1 MIGSRMTEETAM
13 NFCEVK
19 NSSRVKLMTDIK
31 AVVADAEAYL
41 DASVGQTGEAYAAAR
56 KKLEKTLGAATAQVA
71 ETQRVLAEKTRAA
84 ARATD
89 TYVHEKP
96 WESIAMGAG
105 VGLLLGLLIS
115 RR

>member
-1 MIGSRMTEETAM
+1 M
-13 NFCEVK
+13 NYCEVK
-19 NSSRVKLMTDIK
+19 NSSRDKLITDVK

-56 KKLEKTLGAATAQVA
+56 KKLEKTLDAARAQAA
-71 ETQRVLAEKTRAA
+71 EAHRVLAEKTRAA

-105 VGLLLGLLIS
+105 VGLLLGLLVA